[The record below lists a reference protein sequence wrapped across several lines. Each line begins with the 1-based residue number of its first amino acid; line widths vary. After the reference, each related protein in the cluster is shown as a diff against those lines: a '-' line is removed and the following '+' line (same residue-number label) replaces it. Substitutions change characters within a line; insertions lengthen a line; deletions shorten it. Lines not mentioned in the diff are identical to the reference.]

1 MLSRRLFLC
10 VLVVLIASP
19 WALARH
25 KDKDKDKDKDA
36 QSQQNQSP
44 AYKAITDQVFYNE
57 AKLYGTMKQ
66 YRPLVETYIQNFRP
80 DVEQGS
86 VPSSDKYFL
95 GRLVMDKGITQAD
108 YGRKRGIFSRVLDR
122 LDEFYRMNYVPT
134 GFMQLLFLNVDFDAQ
149 RYDLNY
155 RHREFL
161 GQVRCLVFDAA
172 PKKNVKGAHFV
183 GRIWVE
189 DQGNNIVRINGTYL
203 PQSRT
208 NYYFHFDSWR
218 LNVQPDTWLP
228 AFVYTEE
235 SDAKYAMFRKLAM
248 RGQTRL
254 WDYDQS
260 RSMKQDELTT
270 VTVDPAEGVVDHSA
284 TADNTINPVESKH
297 QWEREAEDN
306 VLERLQRSGL
316 LAPPG
321 EVSKVLDTVVNNLV
335 ITNKLNIQPEVRC
348 RVLLTTPLESFTVG
362 HTIVVSRGLLDT
374 LPDESS
380 LAMVL
385 AHELGHIVLGH
396 SLDTKYAFSDRM
408 TFPDEDTFRRI
419 GLKWNEHDELAAD
432 QKGLELLKNSPYNDK
447 LQNVG
452 LFLRQ
457 LQDDSRS
464 LPALISPH
472 FGNKF
477 EGKDYVRMQALI
489 QSAPQLQP
497 NNLTQISALP
507 LGSRVKLDPWSDQ
520 LTLQKDKP
528 VLYSAR
534 DKMPFEVTPMI
545 PDLARF
551 RVNETVASTAPQN
564 PPPPSK

>member
-1 MLSRRLFLC
+1 MRSSRTFLLALAFSLLAQ
-10 VLVVLIASP
+10 VAIASES
-19 WALARH
+19 
-25 KDKDKDKDKDA
+25 KET
-36 QSQQNQSP
+36 QQDDHSA
-44 AYKAITDQVFYNE
+44 AYKAVVDQVFYNE

-66 YRPLVETYIQNFRP
+66 YRPLVETYIQNYKP
-80 DVEQGS
+80 DTELGQA
-86 VPSSDKYFL
+86 PSSDKYFI
-95 GRLVMDKGITQAD
+95 GRLVLDKFISQAD
-108 YGRKRGIFSRVLDR
+108 YGRKQGFFSRVIDK

-134 GFMQLLFLNVDFDAQ
+134 GFMQLLFLNVDFDKQ
-149 RYDLNY
+149 HYDLNF

-161 GQVRCLVFDAA
+161 GQVRCLVFDAV
-172 PKKNVKGAHFV
+172 PKKKVKGPHFV

-189 DQGNNIVRINGTYL
+189 DQNNNIVRINGTYL
-203 PQSRT
+203 PQNRT

-235 SDAKYAMFRKLAM
+235 SDAKYAMFRKLMM

-260 RSMKQDELTT
+260 RAMKQDEFTN
-270 VTVDPAEGVVDHSA
+270 VVVDPAEGVVDRSDS
-284 TADNTINPVESKH
+284 ADNTINPIQSKH

-306 VLERLQRSGL
+306 VLERLQRAGL
-316 LAPPG
+316 LAPEG

-335 ITNKLNIQPEVRC
+335 VTNKLNVQPEIRC

-362 HTIVVSRGLLDT
+362 HTIVVSRGLLDV

-408 TFPDEDTFRRI
+408 SFNDQETFKRI

-432 QKGLELLKNSPYNDK
+432 QKGLELLKNSPYADK

-457 LQDDSRS
+457 LQDDSRN

-472 FGNKF
+472 FGNRF
-477 EGKDYVRMQALI
+477 SGKDYVRMQALE
-489 QSAPQLQP
+489 QSAPALQP
-497 NNLTQISALP
+497 NNLNQIAALP
-507 LGSRVKLDPWSDQ
+507 LGSRIKVDPWSDQ
-520 LTLQKDKP
+520 LQLQKDKP

-534 DKMPFEVTPMI
+534 DKMPFELTPMI

-551 RVNETVASTAPQN
+551 RSNETVASTAPQ
-564 PPPPSK
+564 PAPAPAQQK

>member
-1 MLSRRLFLC
+1 MRSSRIFLFALTLLLGIQ
-10 VLVVLIASP
+10 VATAAESNDSQASE
-19 WALARH
+19 
-25 KDKDKDKDKDA
+25 
-36 QSQQNQSP
+36 NQSS
-44 AYKAITDQVFYNE
+44 AYKAIVDQVFYNE
-57 AKLYGTMKQ
+57 AKLYQNMKQ
-66 YRPLVETYIQNFRP
+66 YRPLVETYIQNYKP
-80 DVEQGS
+80 DSEQGR

-95 GRLVMDKGITQAD
+95 GRLILDKGITQAD
-108 YGRKRGIFSRVLDR
+108 YGRKHGFFSRVLDR
-122 LDEFYRMNYVPT
+122 LDNFYKMNYMPT
-134 GFMQLLFLNVDFDAQ
+134 GFMQLLFLDVDFDRQ
-149 RYDLNY
+149 HYDLNF

-161 GQVRCLVFDAA
+161 GQVRCMVFDAV
-172 PKKNVKGAHFV
+172 PHKKVKGPHFV

-189 DQGNNIVRINGTYL
+189 DQSNNIVRINGTYL
-203 PQSRT
+203 PEART

-218 LNVQPDTWLP
+218 LNVQPDVWLP

-235 SDAKYAMFRKLAM
+235 SDAKYAMFRKLMM

-260 RSMKQDELTT
+260 RYAKQGALTS
-270 VTVDPAEGVVDHSA
+270 VTVDPAEGVVDRSDA
-284 TADNTINPVESKH
+284 TDNAINPIESKH

-306 VLERLQRSGL
+306 VLERMERSGL
-316 LAPPG
+316 LAPQG
-321 EVSKVLDTVVNNLV
+321 EVSKVLETVVNNLV
-335 ITNKLNIQPEVRC
+335 VTNKLNIQPEVRC

-362 HTIVVSRGLLDT
+362 HTIVVSRGLLDV

-380 LAMVL
+380 LAAVL

-408 TFPDEDTFRRI
+408 TFPDEETFRRI
-419 GLKWNEHDELAAD
+419 GLRQDEREEVAAD
-432 QKGLELLKNSPYNDK
+432 QKGIELLNNSPYKDK

-457 LQDDSRS
+457 LQNDSHS

-489 QSAPQLQP
+489 QSAPELQP
-497 NNLTQISALP
+497 NNLNQVSALP
-507 LGSRVKLDPWSDQ
+507 LGSRIKLDPWSDQ
-520 LTLQKDKP
+520 LQLQKDKP

-534 DKMPFEVTPMI
+534 DKMPFEVTPMVA
-545 PDLARF
+545 DLARF
-551 RVNETVASTAPQN
+551 RRNETVASTAPQAS
-564 PPPPSK
+564 PPAQSK